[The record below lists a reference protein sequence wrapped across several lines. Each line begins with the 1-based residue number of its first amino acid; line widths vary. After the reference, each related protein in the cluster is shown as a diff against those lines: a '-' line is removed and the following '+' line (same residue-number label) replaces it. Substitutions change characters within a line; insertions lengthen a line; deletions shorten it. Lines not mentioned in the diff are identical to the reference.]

1 MTWVEEATS
10 VLESATYAELLAPEE
25 MPVVVAKGPGILRVT
40 LKHAAG
46 LLAKDSN
53 GKSDPYVKVLSGGG
67 EKKTKVKKRTLDPE
81 WNEAIDFEGRYEAF
95 VGTGLTLKLY
105 DWDRI
110 GSDDALGE
118 LSVDLRVLEAQSHVD
133 LVEQLPTRGF
143 VHFSVTWL
151 PKGDVSYTLELGTL
165 HVHLKRA
172 SGIKAGDWN
181 GSSDPYVKVLS
192 GEREARGKVVKS
204 SLDPVWDEVVEL
216 QGNLQEFVARG
227 LLLQLYDWDRF
238 DSDDALGDVQVA
250 LDTDRLRTGETLE
263 MAEAVPTRGTLYFS
277 VTWAPNP

>member
-1 MTWVEEATS
+1 M
-10 VLESATYAELLAPEE
+10 LESATYAELLAPEE

-118 LSVDLRVLEAQSHVD
+118 LSVDLRVLEAQSHVELIRD
-133 LVEQLPTRGF
+133 LPTKGT

-151 PKGDVSYTLELGTL
+151 PKGVVSYTLELGTL

-192 GEREARGKVVKS
+192 GGQVKKTKVA
-204 SLDPVWDEVVEL
+204 
-216 QGNLQEFVARG
+216 NLTYRV
-227 LLLQLYDWDRF
+227 
-238 DSDDALGDVQVA
+238 
-250 LDTDRLRTGETLE
+250 
-263 MAEAVPTRGTLYFS
+263 
-277 VTWAPNP
+277 